1 MPSLESY
8 ETTLRDIK
16 QRLVSAG
23 AQVALV
29 SPPVLG
35 EDINSEANRR
45 AAEFAAVV
53 RKAMATLKTS
63 VLPVSLSTDRG
74 RNYFPS
80 WLYPFQACTLRALD
94 ISLQTVNPY
103 MYDHVCIIHNTLDF
117 LEEALAH
124 VASGGRRGLHLPAL
138 IRDDLQRV

>member
-1 MPSLESY
+1 MQALACHRARGDQRPESSPISHRGLHVPGLWHLGILQVTCLADPGDLPEVPSLESY

-35 EDINSEANRR
+35 EDINSEANTR

-53 RKAMATLKTS
+53 RKACAFTKAQSMHPL
-63 VLPVSLSTDRG
+63 
-74 RNYFPS
+74 N
-80 WLYPFQACTLRALD
+80 
-94 ISLQTVNPY
+94 
-103 MYDHVCIIHNTLDF
+103 
-117 LEEALAH
+117 
-124 VASGGRRGLHLPAL
+124 
-138 IRDDLQRV
+138 IRFR